1 MSQFVSY
8 PSAAFPAPP
17 ALGVDAPDGWSA
29 LVVENTVL
37 AVGLPSEPGV
47 FTPNVCVSV
56 SRVPGIHELDE
67 SVHSVVSAY
76 EALDDFAEI
85 GRESREVFGR
95 PGFRIEGSFGM
106 PSVGAVYQAAHLTVV
121 QQGTVTHVINAVAT
135 CAAPQAPELVPVLR
149 AILDSLRGVDERG
162 VDEPGLDEPGAE
174 EPVSA

>member
-37 AVGLPSEPGV
+37 AVGLPGEPGS

-56 SRVPGIHELDE
+56 SRVPGIRSLDQSVE
-67 SVHSVVSAY
+67 SVVNGY
-76 EALDDFAEI
+76 EALADFAEI
-85 GRESREVFGR
+85 GRKSREVFDR

-106 PSVGAVYQAAHLTVV
+106 PGVGTVYQAAHLTVV
-121 QQGTVTHVINAVAT
+121 PQGTVTHVINAVAT
-135 CAAPQAPELVPVLR
+135 CAAAQAAELVPVLR
-149 AILDSLRGVDERG
+149 AILDSLRAVDEN
-162 VDEPGLDEPGAE
+162 GAE
-174 EPVSA
+174 LAAEETARA